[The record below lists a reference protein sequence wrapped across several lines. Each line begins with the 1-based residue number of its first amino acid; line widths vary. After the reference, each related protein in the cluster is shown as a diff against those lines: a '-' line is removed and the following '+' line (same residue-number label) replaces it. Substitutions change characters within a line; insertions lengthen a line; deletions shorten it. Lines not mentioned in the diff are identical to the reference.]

1 MTTDTEMLEELKK
14 IREALAPTP
23 PPEEPTKKKS
33 MLEEFKEFITKYKV
47 LGLAVA
53 FIMGIYLGALVQSLV
68 DNLIMPIVEF
78 FTPAGFQ
85 WELFTLGPFRVGAF
99 IGDLI
104 TFLIVAIVIFLLV
117 KYTAKL
123 GLE

>member
-23 PPEEPTKKKS
+23 PPEEPTKKKN
-33 MLEEFKEFITKYKV
+33 MVQEFKEFITKYKV
-47 LGLAVA
+47 MGLAVA
-53 FIMGIYLGALVQSLV
+53 FIMGIYLGGLVQSLV

>member
-1 MTTDTEMLEELKK
+1 M
-14 IREALAPTP
+14 
-23 PPEEPTKKKS
+23 
-33 MLEEFKEFITKYKV
+33 KYKV

-78 FTPAGFQ
+78 FTPEGFQ

-104 TFLIVAIVIFLLV
+104 TFIIVAFVIFLLV

-123 GLE
+123 GIE

>member
-1 MTTDTEMLEELKK
+1 MTTDAEMLEELKK

-23 PPEEPTKKKS
+23 PPEEPTKKKN
-33 MLEEFKEFITKYKV
+33 MLEEFKEFIMKYKV
-47 LGLAVA
+47 MGLAVA

-104 TFLIVAIVIFLLV
+104 TFIIVAFVIFLLV